1 MPAVI
6 PEPLIPGEVVCVARN
21 IRVTKDD
28 KTLLYGVD
36 LELRAGEVLALLGPN
51 GAGKSTLLSALSGET
66 KLTSG
71 SIQFLG
77 RELREW
83 GLKDLARR
91 RSVLLQEHQ
100 LLFPFQAVQVVEMGR
115 APWQRTPA
123 DFDDEEIIAESME
136 LAEVLHLADRR
147 VPSLSGGERA
157 RVSFART
164 LATRTNV
171 VMLDEPT
178 AALDLKHQEAV
189 LETMRDLAARGNAV
203 LVVLHDLN
211 LAAAYAD
218 TIALLKQGQLV
229 ACGSPREIFTS
240 KQISE
245 VYETPVEVIRHPKTG
260 EPLVLPLRER

>member
-1 MPAVI
+1 MI
-6 PEPLIPGEVVCVARN
+6 PQPLIPGEVALTARGV
-21 IRVTKDD
+21 RVVHGEKE
-28 KTLLYGVD
+28 LLHGID

-51 GAGKSTLLSALSGET
+51 GAGKSTLLSALSGESR
-66 KLTSG
+66 LAG
-71 SIQFLG
+71 GEVQFLG
-77 RELREW
+77 RPLHSW
-83 GLKDLARR
+83 GLKELARR

-100 LLFPFQAVQVVEMGR
+100 LLFPFQAQQVVEMGR

-123 DFDDEEIIAESME
+123 DQDDEVIIAESME
-136 LAEVLHLADRR
+136 LAEVTHLAARR

-164 LATRTNV
+164 LATRANV

-218 TIALLKQGQLV
+218 TIALLKDGELV
-229 ACGSPREIFTS
+229 VCGTPREVLTS
-240 KQISE
+240 RQITA
-245 VYETPVEVIRHPKTG
+245 VYETPVEVIRHPHTG